1 MENIRRQLDAQP
13 KVIDLYAGAG
23 GLSLGATRAGF
34 TVSAA
39 VELDKFAIDSH
50 TKNFPYVA
58 HLDNDI
64 AKLSGNELLVR
75 AGLMKGELDGL
86 IGGPPCQGFSTMG
99 KRQLDDTRNDLFG
112 HFMRLVNETRPAFF
126 LAENV
131 PGILN
136 EKYDDIR
143 KAAFACLPKRYVT
156 LDPITVKAN
165 HYGAPTTRTRIFF
178 FGYDPSKMA
187 DMTVSDFEPGSN
199 IELTKVREALHGLP
213 KDIFP
218 NWKADAD
225 QGWSSTHV
233 EMVSAFLHK
242 VTNAVPLGVG
252 NNSALEIYM
261 EKRIVSGCIGTIHSP
276 EVEKR
281 YRDLGYGEQDAIS
294 KSIKLN
300 PNGFCPT
307 LRAGTGSDKGSFQAV
322 RPIHYSRP
330 RVITPREAAR
340 LQGFPD
346 WFLLHRTK
354 WHSFRQI
361 GNSVSP
367 IVSEHLLSA
376 IYKQLKTHQPIS
388 SWPGEKC
395 ANAPR

>member
-1 MENIRRQLDAQP
+1 MENVRLQLNAQP

-39 VELDKFAIDSH
+39 VEFDKFAIESH
-50 TKNFPYVA
+50 SQNFPYVT

-64 AKLSGNELLVR
+64 AKLSGSALLMR
-75 AGLMKGELDGL
+75 AGLKKGELDGL

-99 KRQLDDTRNDLFG
+99 KRQLDDSRNDLFG
-112 HFMRLVNETRPAFF
+112 HFMRLVDETRPAFF

-136 EKYDDIR
+136 DKYDDIR
-143 KAAFACLPKRYVT
+143 KAAFARLPKRYVT

-165 HYGAPTTRTRIFF
+165 RYGAPTTRTRIFF

-187 DMTVSDFEPGSN
+187 DMTVSDFEPGDN
-199 IELTKVREALHGLP
+199 IELTMVRDALHGLP
-213 KDIFP
+213 KDILSD
-218 NWKADAD
+218 WKADVD
-225 QGWSSTHV
+225 NGWSRTHIEKESV
-233 EMVSAFLHK
+233 FLNK
-242 VTNAVPLGVG
+242 VMNAVPIGVG

-261 EKRIVSGCIGTIHSP
+261 KKRIVSGCIGTIHSP
-276 EVEKR
+276 EVAKR
-281 YRDLGYGEQDAIS
+281 YAALSYGEQDSIS
-294 KSIKLN
+294 KSTKLN

-322 RPIHYSRP
+322 RPIHYLRP

-367 IVSEHLLSA
+367 IVSEYLLSA
-376 IYKQLKTHQPIS
+376 IYKKLQIQQAIS
-388 SWPGEKC
+388 SRSGEKR
-395 ANAPR
+395 ANASR

>member
-1 MENIRRQLDAQP
+1 MDNVRLQHDAQP

-23 GLSLGATRAGF
+23 GLSLGASRAGF

-39 VELDKFAIDSH
+39 VEFDRFAIESH
-50 TKNFPYVA
+50 TQNFPYVT

-64 AKLSGNELLVR
+64 AKLSGSELLMR
-75 AGLMKGELDGL
+75 AGLKKGELDGL

-112 HFMRLVNETRPAFF
+112 HFMRLVDETRPAFF

-136 EKYDDIR
+136 EQYDDLR
-143 KAAFACLPKRYVT
+143 KSAFARLPNNYVR

-165 HYGAPTTRTRIFF
+165 IYGAPTTRTRIFF
-178 FGYDPSKMA
+178 FGYDPSKMP
-187 DMTVSDFEPGSN
+187 DLSESDFEPDRN
-199 IELTKVREALHGLP
+199 TELTVVREALHGLP
-213 KDIFP
+213 KDILSD
-218 NWKADAD
+218 WKADTTK
-225 QGWSSTHV
+225 GWCRTHIEKEST
-233 EMVSAFLHK
+233 FLNK
-242 VTNAVPLGVG
+242 VANSVPVGVG
-252 NNSALEIYM
+252 NSSALDIYM
-261 EKRIVSGCIGTIHSP
+261 EKKIVSGCIGTIHSP

-281 YRDLGYGEQDAIS
+281 YAELSYGEQDAIS

-300 PNGFCPT
+300 PVGFCPT

-322 RPIHYSRP
+322 RPIHYLRP

-367 IVSEHLLSA
+367 LVAENLL
-376 IYKQLKTHQPIS
+376 LKVIQKIT
-388 SWPGEKC
+388 
-395 ANAPR
+395 R

>member
-1 MENIRRQLDAQP
+1 MDNVLLKLKAQP

-23 GLSLGATRAGF
+23 GLSLGASRAGF

-39 VELDKFAIDSH
+39 VEFDRFAIESH
-50 TKNFPYVA
+50 RNNFPLVT

-64 AKLSGNELLVR
+64 AQLSGSVLLER
-75 AGLMKGELDGL
+75 AALKKGELAGL

-112 HFMRLVNETRPAFF
+112 HFMRLVDETRPAFF

-136 EKYDDIR
+136 EQYDNLR
-143 KAAFACLPKRYVT
+143 NKAFARLPKHYVL
-156 LDPITVKAN
+156 LDPMKVKAN
-165 HYGAPTTRTRIFF
+165 LYGAPTTRTRIFF
-178 FGYDPSKMA
+178 FGYDPSKMS
-187 DMTVSDFEPGSN
+187 DMTAFDFEPD
-199 IELTKVREALHGLP
+199 EKTEMTVVREALHGLP
-213 KDIFP
+213 KDICSD
-218 NWKADAD
+218 WKADVAK
-225 QGWSSTHV
+225 GWSRANI
-233 EMVSAFLHK
+233 EKESAFLNK
-242 VTNAVPLGVG
+242 VTNAVPIGVG

-281 YRDLGYGEQDAIS
+281 YGELGYGEQDKIS

-322 RPIHYSRP
+322 RPIHYLRP

-346 WFLLHRTK
+346 WFLLHSTK

-367 IVSEHLLSA
+367 IVSEILMSKIGNCL
-376 IYKQLKTHQPIS
+376 
-388 SWPGEKC
+388 
-395 ANAPR
+395 R

>member
-1 MENIRRQLDAQP
+1 MENVRLQLNAQP

-23 GLSLGATRAGF
+23 GLSLGASRAGF

-39 VELDKFAIDSH
+39 VEFDQFAIESH
-50 TKNFPYVA
+50 RNNFPLVT
-58 HLDNDI
+58 HLDNDVAQI
-64 AKLSGNELLVR
+64 SGSDLLKR
-75 AGLMKGELDGL
+75 AGLKKGELDGL

-99 KRQLDDTRNDLFG
+99 KRQLDDSRNDLFG
-112 HFMRLVNETRPAFF
+112 HFMRLVDETRPAFF

-143 KAAFACLPKRYVT
+143 KVAFARLPKHYVM
-156 LDPITVKAN
+156 LDPIKVKAN
-165 HYGAPTTRTRIFF
+165 LYGAPTTRTRIFF
-178 FGYDPSKMA
+178 FGYDPSKMS
-187 DMTVSDFEPGSN
+187 DMSASDFEPDEN
-199 IELTKVREALHGLP
+199 TELTVVREALHGLP
-213 KDIFP
+213 KDILSD
-218 NWKADAD
+218 WKADTAK
-225 QGWSSTHV
+225 GWSRTHIEKESV
-233 EMVSAFLHK
+233 FLNKVS
-242 VTNAVPLGVG
+242 NAVPLGVG
-252 NNSALEIYM
+252 NNSALDIYM
-261 EKRIVSGCIGTIHSP
+261 EKKIVSGCIGTIHSP

-281 YRDLGYGEQDAIS
+281 YAELSYGEQDAIS
-294 KSIKLN
+294 KSTKLN
-300 PNGFCPT
+300 PAGFCPT

-322 RPIHYSRP
+322 RPIHYLRP

-367 IVSEHLLSA
+367 IVSEYIMRKVKAKL
-376 IYKQLKTHQPIS
+376 
-388 SWPGEKC
+388 G
-395 ANAPR
+395 

>member
-1 MENIRRQLDAQP
+1 MENVRLQLNAQP

-23 GLSLGATRAGF
+23 GLSLGASRAGF

-39 VELDKFAIDSH
+39 VEFDRFAIESH
-50 TKNFPYVA
+50 RNNFPLVT
-58 HLDNDI
+58 HFDNDVSQ
-64 AKLSGNELLVR
+64 LSGSDLLKR
-75 AGLMKGELDGL
+75 AGLKKGELDGL

-112 HFMRLVNETRPAFF
+112 HFMRLVDETRPAFF

-136 EKYDDIR
+136 DQYDDIR
-143 KAAFACLPKRYVT
+143 KKAFARLPKHYVM
-156 LDPITVKAN
+156 LDPIKVKAN
-165 HYGAPTTRTRIFF
+165 LYGAPTTRTRIFF
-178 FGYDPSKMA
+178 FGYDPSKMS
-187 DMTVSDFEPGSN
+187 DMSASDFEPDEN
-199 IELTKVREALHGLP
+199 TELTVVREALHGLP
-213 KDIFP
+213 KDILSD
-218 NWKADAD
+218 WKADTAK
-225 QGWSSTHV
+225 GWSRTHI
-233 EMVSAFLHK
+233 EKGSAFLNK
-242 VTNAVPLGVG
+242 VSNAVPLGVG
-252 NNSALEIYM
+252 NNSALDIYM
-261 EKRIVSGCIGTIHSP
+261 EKKIVSGCIGTIHSP

-281 YRDLGYGEQDAIS
+281 YAELSYGEQDAIS
-294 KSIKLN
+294 KATKLN
-300 PNGFCPT
+300 PAGFCPT

-322 RPIHYSRP
+322 RPIHYLRP

-367 IVSEHLLSA
+367 IVAEAILSA
-376 IYKQLKTHQPIS
+376 VVKKIIF
-388 SWPGEKC
+388 
-395 ANAPR
+395 

>member
-1 MENIRRQLDAQP
+1 MDNVQLQLKAQP

-23 GLSLGATRAGF
+23 GLSLGASRAGF

-39 VELDKFAIDSH
+39 VEFDRFAIESH
-50 TKNFPYVA
+50 RNNFPHVT
-58 HLDNDI
+58 HLDNDV
-64 AKLSGNELLVR
+64 AQLRGNDLLER
-75 AGLMKGELDGL
+75 AGLKKGGLDGL

-112 HFMRLVNETRPAFF
+112 HFMRLVGETCPAFF

-136 EKYDDIR
+136 EQYDDLR
-143 KAAFACLPKRYVT
+143 KAAFARLPKNYVL
-156 LDPITVKAN
+156 LDPIKVKAN
-165 HYGAPTTRTRIFF
+165 LYGAPTTRTRIFF
-178 FGYDPSKMA
+178 FGYDPSKMSDISA
-187 DMTVSDFEPGSN
+187 SDFEPN
-199 IELTKVREALHGLP
+199 DNTELTVVRDALHGLP
-213 KDIFP
+213 KNILP
-218 NWKADAD
+218 NWKADAAK
-225 QGWSSTHV
+225 GWGRIHIQKESV
-233 EMVSAFLHK
+233 FLNK
-242 VTNAVPLGVG
+242 VMNAVPAGVG

-261 EKRIVSGCIGTIHSP
+261 EKQLVSGCVGTIHSP

-281 YRDLGYGEQDAIS
+281 YAELSYGEQDVIS
-294 KSIKLN
+294 KSTKLN

-322 RPIHYSRP
+322 RPIHYLRP

-346 WFLLHRTK
+346 WFLLHSTK

-367 IVSEHLLSA
+367 IVSEKLMSE
-376 IYKQLKTHQPIS
+376 IINKIV
-388 SWPGEKC
+388 G
-395 ANAPR
+395 

>member
-1 MENIRRQLDAQP
+1 MIMENIRLQLNAQP

-34 TVSAA
+34 AVSAA
-39 VELDKFAIDSH
+39 VELDKFAIESH
-50 TKNFPYVA
+50 TKNFPYVT

-64 AKLSGNELLVR
+64 AKLSGTELLMR
-75 AGLMKGELDGL
+75 AGLKKGELDGL
-86 IGGPPCQGFSTMG
+86 VGGPPCQGFSTMG
-99 KRQLDDTRNDLFG
+99 KRQLDDSRNDLFG

-136 EKYDDIR
+136 EQYDDLR
-143 KAAFACLPKRYVT
+143 KKALSRLPKRYVT
-156 LDPITVKAN
+156 LDPIMVKAN
-165 HYGAPTTRTRIFF
+165 RYGAPTTRTRVFF

-187 DMTVSDFEPGSN
+187 DMTVSDFEPSDD
-199 IELTKVREALHGLP
+199 IELTLVREALHGLP
-213 KDIFP
+213 KNILSD
-218 NWKADAD
+218 WKADVNK
-225 QGWSSTHV
+225 GWQRTNIAK
-233 EMVSAFLHK
+233 ESAFLNR
-242 VTNAVPLGVG
+242 VSNAVPTGVG
-252 NNSALEIYM
+252 NNFALDIYL
-261 EKRIVSGCIGTIHSP
+261 EKRIVSGCVGTVHSP

-281 YRDLGYGEQDAIS
+281 YAELDFGEQDAIS
-294 KSIKLN
+294 KSTKLN
-300 PNGFCPT
+300 PAGFCPT

-322 RPIHYSRP
+322 RPIHYLQP

-367 IVSEHLLSA
+367 IVSEFIMKKVIAKL
-376 IYKQLKTHQPIS
+376 
-388 SWPGEKC
+388 G
-395 ANAPR
+395 

>member
-1 MENIRRQLDAQP
+1 MVNVQLQLKAQP

-23 GLSLGATRAGF
+23 GLSLGASRAGF

-39 VELDKFAIDSH
+39 VEFDRFAIESH
-50 TKNFPYVA
+50 RNNFPFVT
-58 HLDNDI
+58 HLDNDV
-64 AKLSGNELLVR
+64 AQLSGNDLLKR
-75 AGLMKGELDGL
+75 AGLKRGELDGL

-112 HFMRLVNETRPAFF
+112 HFMRLVDETRPAFF

-136 EKYDDIR
+136 DQYDELR
-143 KAAFACLPKRYVT
+143 KKAFARLPKHIVM
-156 LDPITVKAN
+156 LDPIKVKAN
-165 HYGAPTTRTRIFF
+165 LYGAPTTRTRIFF
-178 FGYDPSKMA
+178 FGYDPSKMS
-187 DMTVSDFEPGSN
+187 DMFASDFEPDEN
-199 IELTKVREALHGLP
+199 TELTVVREALHGLP
-213 KDIFP
+213 KDILSD
-218 NWKADAD
+218 WKADTAK
-225 QGWSSTHV
+225 GWCRTHI
-233 EMVSAFLHK
+233 EKESAFLNK
-242 VTNAVPLGVG
+242 VSNAVPLGVG
-252 NNSALEIYM
+252 NNSAFDIYM
-261 EKRIVSGCIGTIHSP
+261 EKKIVSGCIGTIHSP

-281 YRDLGYGEQDAIS
+281 YAELSYGEQDAVS

-300 PNGFCPT
+300 PAGFCPT

-322 RPIHYSRP
+322 RPIHYLRP

-367 IVSEHLLSA
+367 IVSEYLLSA
-376 IYKQLKTHQPIS
+376 ICRNLNKGL
-388 SWPGEKC
+388 
-395 ANAPR
+395 A

>member
-1 MENIRRQLDAQP
+1 MKNIRLQLNAQP
-13 KVIDLYAGAG
+13 KVIDLYAGVG

-39 VELDKFAIDSH
+39 VELDKFAIESH
-50 TKNFPYVA
+50 TKNFPYVT
-58 HLDNDI
+58 HLDNDV
-64 AKLSGNELLVR
+64 AALSGGELLLR
-75 AGLMKGELDGL
+75 AGLKKGELDGL

-99 KRQLDDTRNDLFG
+99 KRQLNDSRNDLFG
-112 HFMRLVNETRPAFF
+112 HFMRLVNETRPVFF

-136 EKYDDIR
+136 EKYDDLR
-143 KAAFACLPKRYVT
+143 KEALLRLPKRYVT
-156 LDPITVKAN
+156 LDPIMVKAN
-165 HYGAPTTRTRIFF
+165 LYGAPTTRTRIFF

-187 DMTVSDFEPGSN
+187 NMTVSDFEPGGN
-199 IELTKVREALHGLP
+199 IELTMVREALHGLP
-213 KDIFP
+213 KDIP
-218 NWKADAD
+218 PDWKADVD
-225 QGWSSTHV
+225 KGWRRTHIKD
-233 EMVSAFLHK
+233 ESAFLNK
-242 VTNAVPLGVG
+242 VANAVPIGVG

-261 EKRIVSGCIGTIHSP
+261 EKKIVSGCIGTIHSQ

-281 YRDLGYGEQDAIS
+281 YRELDYGEQDAIS

-322 RPIHYSRP
+322 RPIHYLQP

-346 WFLLHRTK
+346 WFLLHSTK

-367 IVSEHLLSA
+367 IVSEFLMKKVIAKL
-376 IYKQLKTHQPIS
+376 
-388 SWPGEKC
+388 G
-395 ANAPR
+395 

>member
-1 MENIRRQLDAQP
+1 MENVRLQLNAQP

-23 GLSLGATRAGF
+23 GLSLGASRAGF

-39 VELDKFAIDSH
+39 IEFDKFAIESH
-50 TKNFPYVA
+50 RNNFPLVT
-58 HLDNDI
+58 HLDNDV
-64 AKLSGNELLVR
+64 AQLSGSDLLKR
-75 AGLMKGELDGL
+75 AGLKKGELDGL

-112 HFMRLVNETRPAFF
+112 HFMRLVDETRPAFF

-136 EKYDDIR
+136 EQYDEIR
-143 KAAFACLPKRYVT
+143 KTAFARLPKHYVL
-156 LDPITVKAN
+156 LDPIKVKAN
-165 HYGAPTTRTRIFF
+165 LYGAPTTRTRIFF
-178 FGYDPSKMA
+178 FGYDPSKMS
-187 DMTVSDFEPGSN
+187 DMSASDFEPDEKT
-199 IELTKVREALHGLP
+199 ELTVVREALHGLP
-213 KDIFP
+213 KDILSD
-218 NWKADAD
+218 WKADASK
-225 QGWSSTHV
+225 GWSRTHI
-233 EMVSAFLHK
+233 EKESAFLNK
-242 VTNAVPLGVG
+242 VSNAVPVGVG
-252 NNSALEIYM
+252 NYSALDIYI
-261 EKRIVSGCIGTIHSP
+261 EKQIVSGCIGTIHSP

-281 YRDLGYGEQDAIS
+281 YAELSYGEQDAIS
-294 KSIKLN
+294 KSTKLN
-300 PNGFCPT
+300 PAGFCPT

-322 RPIHYSRP
+322 RPIHYLRP

-367 IVSEHLLSA
+367 IVAEAILSA
-376 IYKQLKTHQPIS
+376 IAKKIIL
-388 SWPGEKC
+388 
-395 ANAPR
+395 

>member
-1 MENIRRQLDAQP
+1 MDNVRFQLDAQP

-23 GLSLGATRAGF
+23 GLSLGAMRAGF

-39 VELDKFAIDSH
+39 VEFDKFAIESH
-50 TKNFPYVA
+50 TKNFPYVT

-64 AKLSGNELLVR
+64 AKLSGSVLLMR
-75 AGLMKGELDGL
+75 AGLKKGELDGL

-99 KRQLDDTRNDLFG
+99 KRQLDDSRNDLFG
-112 HFMRLVNETRPAFF
+112 HFMRLVDETRPAFF

-136 EKYDDIR
+136 EKYDGIR
-143 KAAFACLPKRYVT
+143 KAAFARLPKRYVT

-165 HYGAPTTRTRIFF
+165 CYGAPTTRTRIFF
-178 FGYDPSKMA
+178 FGYDPSKVT
-187 DMTVSDFEPGSN
+187 DMIKTDFEPVSN
-199 IELTKVREALHGLP
+199 IELTMVREALHGLP
-213 KDIFP
+213 MDILSD
-218 NWKADAD
+218 WKADVD
-225 QGWSSTHV
+225 KGWRRTHI
-233 EMVSAFLHK
+233 EKESAFLNK
-242 VTNAVPLGVG
+242 VMNAVPIGVG
-252 NNSALEIYM
+252 NRSALEIYM
-261 EKRIVSGCIGTIHSP
+261 NKRIVSGCIGTIHSR

-281 YRDLGYGEQDAIS
+281 YAELGYGEQDAIS
-294 KSIKLN
+294 KAIKLN

-322 RPIHYSRP
+322 RPIHYLRP

-346 WFLLHRTK
+346 WFLLHSTK

-367 IVSEHLLSA
+367 IVSEILMSKIVNCL
-376 IYKQLKTHQPIS
+376 
-388 SWPGEKC
+388 
-395 ANAPR
+395 R

>member
-1 MENIRRQLDAQP
+1 MENVRLQLNAQP

-23 GLSLGATRAGF
+23 GLSLGAMRAGF

-39 VELDKFAIDSH
+39 VEFDKFAIDSH
-50 TKNFPYVA
+50 TNNFPYVT

-64 AKLSGNELLVR
+64 AKLSGSELLMR
-75 AGLMKGELDGL
+75 AGLKKGELDGL

-99 KRQLDDTRNDLFG
+99 KRQLDDSRNDLFG
-112 HFMRLVNETRPAFF
+112 HFMRLVDETRPAFF

-143 KAAFACLPKRYVT
+143 KAALARLPKRYVT

-165 HYGAPTTRTRIFF
+165 RYGAPTTRTRIFF

-187 DMTVSDFEPGSN
+187 DMTVSDFEPSDDV
-199 IELTKVREALHGLP
+199 ELTLVREALHGLP
-213 KDIFP
+213 KDILAD
-218 NWKADAD
+218 WKVDISK
-225 QGWSSTHV
+225 GWRHTNIAKESTFLNK
-233 EMVSAFLHK
+233 VS
-242 VTNAVPLGVG
+242 NSIPIGVG
-252 NNSALEIYM
+252 NSSALEIYL

-281 YRDLGYGEQDAIS
+281 YAELSYGEQDAIS
-294 KSIKLN
+294 KSTKLN
-300 PNGFCPT
+300 PAGFCPT

-322 RPIHYSRP
+322 RPIHYLRP

-367 IVSEHLLSA
+367 IVAEAILSA
-376 IYKQLKTHQPIS
+376 IAKKVIL
-388 SWPGEKC
+388 
-395 ANAPR
+395 

>member
-1 MENIRRQLDAQP
+1 MENIRLQLNAQP

-23 GLSLGATRAGF
+23 GLSLGAARAGF
-34 TVSAA
+34 TVSAV
-39 VELDKFAIDSH
+39 VEFDKCALESH
-50 TKNFPYVA
+50 TKNFPYVT

-64 AKLSGNELLVR
+64 AKLSGNELLMR
-75 AGLMKGELDGL
+75 AGLKKGELDGL

-99 KRQLDDTRNDLFG
+99 KRQLDDSRNDLFG
-112 HFMRLVNETRPAFF
+112 HFMRLVDETRPAFF

-136 EKYDDIR
+136 QKYDDIR
-143 KAAFACLPKRYVT
+143 KTAFARLPKRYVI

-165 HYGAPTTRTRIFF
+165 CYGAPTTRTRIFF
-178 FGYDPSKMA
+178 FGYDPSKMT
-187 DMTVSDFEPGSN
+187 DMIVTDFDPSGN
-199 IELTKVREALHGLP
+199 IELTLVREALHGLP
-213 KDIFP
+213 KDILP

-225 QGWSSTHV
+225 NGWSRTHIANESV
-233 EMVSAFLHK
+233 FLNS
-242 VTNAVPLGVG
+242 VRNAVPVG
-252 NNSALEIYM
+252 IGNSFALDVLM
-261 EKRIVSGCIGTIHSP
+261 EKNIVSGCIGTIHSP

-281 YRDLGYGEQDAIS
+281 YADLSYGEQDVIS
-294 KSIKLN
+294 KSTKLN

-346 WFLLHRTK
+346 WFLLHSTK

-367 IVSEHLLSA
+367 IVAEAILSM
-376 IYKQLKTHQPIS
+376 IVKKIIS
-388 SWPGEKC
+388 
-395 ANAPR
+395 

>member
-1 MENIRRQLDAQP
+1 MENIRLQLNAQP

-39 VELDKFAIDSH
+39 VEFDRFAIESH
-50 TKNFPYVA
+50 TQNFPYVT

-64 AKLSGNELLVR
+64 AKLSGSELLMR
-75 AGLMKGELDGL
+75 AGLKKGELDGL

-99 KRQLDDTRNDLFG
+99 KRQLDDSRNDLFG

-136 EKYDDIR
+136 EKYDGIR
-143 KAAFACLPKRYVT
+143 KAAFAPLPKRYVM

-178 FGYDPSKMA
+178 FGYDPSKIA
-187 DMTVSDFEPGSN
+187 DVTVFDFEPGSN

-213 KDIFP
+213 KDILP
-218 NWKADAD
+218 DWKADAD
-225 QGWSSTHV
+225 KGWSSTHV
-233 EMVSAFLHK
+233 EKESAFLNK

-252 NNSALEIYM
+252 NNSALEIYR

-281 YRDLGYGEQDAIS
+281 YSDLDYGEQDAIS
-294 KSIKLN
+294 KSLKLN
-300 PNGFCPT
+300 PNGYCPT

-322 RPIHYSRP
+322 RPIHYLRP

-367 IVSEHLLSA
+367 IVAEA
-376 IYKQLKTHQPIS
+376 ILRAIAQKIIL
-388 SWPGEKC
+388 
-395 ANAPR
+395 

>member
-1 MENIRRQLDAQP
+1 MDNVRLQLDAQP

-23 GLSLGATRAGF
+23 GLSLGASRAGF

-39 VELDKFAIDSH
+39 VEFDQFAIESH
-50 TKNFPYVA
+50 RNNFPLVT
-58 HLDNDI
+58 HLDNDV
-64 AKLSGNELLVR
+64 AQLSGNDLLKR
-75 AGLMKGELDGL
+75 AGLKKGELDGL

-112 HFMRLVNETRPAFF
+112 HFMRLVDETRPAFF

-136 EKYDDIR
+136 EQYDNLR
-143 KAAFACLPKRYVT
+143 KTAFARLPKHYVL
-156 LDPITVKAN
+156 LDPIKVKAN
-165 HYGAPTTRTRIFF
+165 LYGAPTTRTRIFF
-178 FGYDPSKMA
+178 FGYDPSKMS
-187 DMTVSDFEPGSN
+187 DMSASDFGPDEKT
-199 IELTKVREALHGLP
+199 ELTVVREALHGLP
-213 KDIFP
+213 KDILSD
-218 NWKADAD
+218 WKADAAK
-225 QGWSSTHV
+225 GWGRTHIEKESSFLSK
-233 EMVSAFLHK
+233 VS
-242 VTNAVPLGVG
+242 NAVPLGVG
-252 NNSALEIYM
+252 NNSALDIYLK
-261 EKRIVSGCIGTIHSP
+261 KRIVSGCIGTIHSP

-281 YRDLGYGEQDAIS
+281 YAELGYGEQDAIS
-294 KSIKLN
+294 KSTKLN
-300 PNGFCPT
+300 PAGFCPT

-322 RPIHYSRP
+322 RPIHYLRP

-367 IVSEHLLSA
+367 IVAEAILSA
-376 IYKQLKTHQPIS
+376 VVKKIIF
-388 SWPGEKC
+388 
-395 ANAPR
+395 

>member
-1 MENIRRQLDAQP
+1 MKNIRLQLDAQP

-23 GLSLGATRAGF
+23 GLSLGAARAGF

-39 VELDKFAIDSH
+39 VEFDKFAIESH
-50 TKNFPYVA
+50 TLNFPYVT

-64 AKLSGNELLVR
+64 AKLSGHELLMR
-75 AGLMKGELDGL
+75 AGLNKGELDGL

-99 KRQLDDTRNDLFG
+99 KRLLDDSRNDLFG
-112 HFMRLVNETRPAFF
+112 HFMRLVDETRPAFF

-136 EKYDDIR
+136 EKYDDVR
-143 KAAFACLPKRYVT
+143 KAAFARLPKQYVT
-156 LDPITVKAN
+156 LNPITVKAN
-165 HYGAPTTRTRIFF
+165 CYGAPTTRTRIFF

-187 DMTVSDFEPGSN
+187 DMSISDFEPDGN
-199 IELTKVREALHGLP
+199 IGLTMVREALHGLP
-213 KDIFP
+213 KDVLSD
-218 NWKADAD
+218 WKADVD
-225 QGWSSTHV
+225 KGWSRTHIEKQST
-233 EMVSAFLHK
+233 FLNK
-242 VTNAVPLGVG
+242 VTNAVPVGVG
-252 NNSALEIYM
+252 NNFALEIYM
-261 EKRIVSGCIGTIHSP
+261 EKKIASGCIGTIHSP

-281 YRDLGYGEQDAIS
+281 YGELGYGEQDAIS

-322 RPIHYSRP
+322 RPIHYLRP

-346 WFLLHRTK
+346 WFLLHSTK

-367 IVSEHLLSA
+367 LVAEHLL
-376 IYKQLKTHQPIS
+376 LKIIQKIT
-388 SWPGEKC
+388 
-395 ANAPR
+395 R

>member
-1 MENIRRQLDAQP
+1 MENIRLQLNAQP

-23 GLSLGATRAGF
+23 GLSLGAMRAGF

-39 VELDKFAIDSH
+39 VELDKFAIESH
-50 TKNFPYVA
+50 AKNFPYVT

-64 AKLSGNELLVR
+64 AELSGSELLTR
-75 AGLMKGELDGL
+75 AGLKKGELDGL

-99 KRQLDDTRNDLFG
+99 KRQLDDSRNGLFG
-112 HFMRLVNETRPAFF
+112 HFMRLVDETRPAFF

-136 EKYDDIR
+136 EKYNDIR
-143 KAAFACLPKRYVT
+143 KAAFARLPKHYVT

-187 DMTVSDFEPGSN
+187 EMTVSDFEPSN
-199 IELTKVREALHGLP
+199 DVELTLVREALHGLP
-213 KDIFP
+213 KDILSD
-218 NWKADAD
+218 WKADVNK
-225 QGWSSTHV
+225 GWGHTNIAKQSP
-233 EMVSAFLHK
+233 FLNK
-242 VTNAVPLGVG
+242 VTNAIPIGVG
-252 NNSALEIYM
+252 NNSALETYM

-281 YRDLGYGEQDAIS
+281 YAELGYGEQDVIS
-294 KSIKLN
+294 KAIRLH
-300 PNGFCPT
+300 PDGFCPT

-322 RPIHYSRP
+322 RPIHYLRP

-367 IVSEHLLSA
+367 IVAEAILSA
-376 IYKQLKTHQPIS
+376 IAKKLFFNLGART
-388 SWPGEKC
+388 
-395 ANAPR
+395 

>member
-1 MENIRRQLDAQP
+1 MDMENLRRQLDTQP

-23 GLSLGATRAGF
+23 GLSLGAARAGF

-39 VELDKFAIDSH
+39 VELDKFAIESH
-50 TKNFPYVA
+50 TQNFPYVS

-64 AKLSGNELLVR
+64 AKLSGSELLMH
-75 AGLMKGELDGL
+75 AGLKKGELDGL

-99 KRQLDDTRNDLFG
+99 KRQLDDSRNDLFG
-112 HFMRLVNETRPAFF
+112 HFMRLVNEMRPAFF

-143 KAAFACLPKRYVT
+143 KAAFAHLPKRYVT
-156 LDPITVKAN
+156 LDPITIKAN

-178 FGYDPSKMA
+178 FGYDPSKMS
-187 DMTVSDFEPGSN
+187 DMSASDFEPDKKT
-199 IELTKVREALHGLP
+199 ELTVVREALHGLP
-213 KDIFP
+213 KDILSD
-218 NWKADAD
+218 WKTDVHK
-225 QGWSSTHV
+225 GWGRTHI
-233 EMVSAFLHK
+233 EKVSAFLNK
-242 VTNAVPLGVG
+242 VSNAVPLGVG
-252 NNSALEIYM
+252 NNTALDIYM

-281 YRDLGYGEQDAIS
+281 YAKLSYGEQDAIS

-300 PNGFCPT
+300 PVGFCPT

-322 RPIHYSRP
+322 RPIHYLRP

-367 IVSEHLLSA
+367 IVAEAILSTVFKK
-376 IYKQLKTHQPIS
+376 IIF
-388 SWPGEKC
+388 
-395 ANAPR
+395 